1 MGSCQTRAQQVGC
14 KISSGYVRGRPTAA
28 PDRRIK
34 VKTLKRCK
42 EQRDK
47 GWQNGSTE
55 RSDGSRGQMSSAWQG
70 HFNVGFQDRRRKL
83 PKVPPT
89 FKEYVK
95 GGVMMHK
102 GLMTTGS
109 RCPLDLA
116 TRPLPLAPI
125 PSPQPRQLS
134 DLHLQPP
141 ICPPRVSF

>member
-1 MGSCQTRAQQVGC
+1 MAVQSGRTGPGVKCQAR
-14 KISSGYVRGRPTAA
+14 
-28 PDRRIK
+28 
-34 VKTLKRCK
+34 
-42 EQRDK
+42 
-47 GWQNGSTE
+47 
-55 RSDGSRGQMSSAWQG
+55 QG
-70 HFNVGFQDRRRKL
+70 HFNVGFQDTAQIA
-83 PKVPPT
+83 KVPPT